1 MKKEELHKL
10 WEEVHPSAEEFK
22 QWGKEVV
29 VKGELLNGLI
39 NLLEFMV
46 VLVGAVTQL
55 IPASTRK

>member
-1 MKKEELHKL
+1 MKKEELHEL
-10 WEEVHPSAEEFK
+10 WEKDYCSTEELNR
-22 QWGKEVV
+22 WGEEVV

-39 NLLEFMV
+39 NLFELMV